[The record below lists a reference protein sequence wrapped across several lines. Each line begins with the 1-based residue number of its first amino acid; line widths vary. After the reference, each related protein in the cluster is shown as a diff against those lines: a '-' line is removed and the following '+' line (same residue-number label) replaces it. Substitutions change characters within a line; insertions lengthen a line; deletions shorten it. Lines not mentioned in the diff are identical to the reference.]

1 MPKKNEFQCEY
12 CPRTFT
18 RRGAFRNHL
27 KKHRNQMF
35 LEENELTRE
44 EVFEPTT
51 ISSTTMSSTTIRNT
65 SQKTV
70 LPFILTEEI
79 LYKQSL
85 DINNTNIMDT
95 EVRFKND
102 LKNSHDFICICSS
115 ITVVQC
121 T

>member
-1 MPKKNEFQCEY
+1 
-12 CPRTFT
+12 
-18 RRGAFRNHL
+18 
-27 KKHRNQMF
+27 MF
-35 LEENELTRE
+35 LEENELTCE

-79 LYKQSL
+79 LYKQYL
-85 DINNTNIMDT
+85 DINDTNIMNT
-95 EVRFKND
+95 EVRF
-102 LKNSHDFICICSS
+102 KNSHDFICTYSS
-115 ITVVQC
+115 ITVVQY